1 MTDSKSKNAQSEKMR
16 FEEAFEKL
24 ESTVETLEKGELML
38 DDALKAFE
46 EGMKL
51 IKVCS
56 ERLND
61 AETRLQKLIE
71 TEDGEFRL
79 EAME

>member
-16 FEEAFEKL
+16 FEEAF
-24 ESTVETLEKGELML
+24 
-38 DDALKAFE
+38 DALKAFE